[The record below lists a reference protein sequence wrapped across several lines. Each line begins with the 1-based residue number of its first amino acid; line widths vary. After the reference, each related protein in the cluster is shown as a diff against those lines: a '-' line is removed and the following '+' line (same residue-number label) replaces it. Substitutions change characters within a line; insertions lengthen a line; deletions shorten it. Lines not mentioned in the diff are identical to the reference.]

1 MADYRLPDGSTP
13 VLLSSDGAETLRA
26 EAAALRDYLLAHPGA
41 TPDAV
46 AEMLFRTRTPRRH
59 RALAMVTGRDELL
72 AALEAVAAGRPHP
85 SVVAGGK
92 PAVARRVGY
101 TFPGQGSQRAGMG
114 RMYYEL
120 SPVFKAAVDEA
131 EEVFDRLFDVSPLTY
146 LLDEAQDGEE
156 RLRVVQPA
164 LMMQMLG
171 LAAMWRAAGVEPA
184 ATVGHSQGEIA
195 AGVVSDSFTLADAV
209 RVVTLRGT
217 LVDGLGTRFHEERR
231 YFSMAVL
238 GVDRD
243 ACEALL
249 ARTSGFA
256 ELSVINSAHVLVIGG
271 DQPVLADIVAELTAK
286 GTFAKEIRVAYPAH
300 TSLVSEFRSTFC
312 DPALV
317 AEFDRPSF
325 TEGPIECIGAT
336 LGAALTADLPVGDY
350 WYWNLR
356 NTVRFDQAVGL
367 AVERGIDTFVEI
379 SEHPTLALA
388 MMENLGTAAV
398 QRDFQVLG
406 TSRRTADDL
415 REFTRSVAQV
425 AVSDTG
431 YRWDALRVDG
441 PKRLPLL
448 DFPHTVTGGKHLWAV
463 HDYSAKPVEPE
474 PVSAPVHRLVERWK
488 PLGKRKL
495 VPPRTIAVLDYSG
508 HCGDLVTAIGTA
520 APRHGATV
528 VDRTAGHDT
537 LVVLVPPTGSGG
549 PASAPG
555 AAPDSAPASTAD
567 ARVAPASIAPAG
579 SALANTASESEAP
592 ASTAAARMAGVS
604 NAAVDALAEF
614 AALPAQLT
622 DLGGVTDV
630 WLVTAG
636 GEAVLDGETPDPFHA
651 AAQAAYRCLAAEHI
665 GTALRHLDLPAAGT
679 PEEQARALVGAV
691 HAAGEPELA
700 VRAGKVYAK
709 RLGTADD
716 REPLDLTGRTEIVIV
731 GGTGEL
737 GLDFAE
743 RFARAG
749 AERVTLVSR
758 SGGSPRARARIE
770 ELRELGG
777 TEIVVRPCDVTDEAA
792 VRELGAGFDGR
803 PVDLVVHAAV
813 DYAAA
818 GTAPTPAAVRAA
830 ALPKSTALAHLV
842 RHLPRT
848 ADARIVLCSSLSATI
863 GGRGH
868 FVYAAVNRLL
878 DAAAAGYRADG
889 IAVTSVQWG
898 LWRAVGAD
906 RADALAAI
914 TGTGLL
920 PMDPAA
926 AVTAGITA
934 DPGNAL
940 VAAADWAR
948 ITDLFGLFGMA
959 PLFADLEIDNPAPA
973 GSAVGT
979 PTPASGVPGSPT
991 DMPGTAPGAP
1001 GTVPGVPGIAPAG
1014 SNGPAGAGKIPG
1026 AGADSPAETAET
1038 VRIALR
1044 TVMGMEPNDDIDG
1057 TTPLVALGLD
1067 SLQALDLR
1075 KRIETD
1081 LSRDLPVTAILGGA
1095 SLDEV
1100 VALLG

>member
-26 EAAALRDYLLAHPGA
+26 EAAAVRDYLLAHPGA

-92 PAVARRVGY
+92 PAIARRVGY

-114 RMYYEL
+114 RMYYER

-217 LVDGLGTRFHEERR
+217 LVDGLGMRFRAERR
-231 YFSMAVL
+231 SFSMAVL

-271 DQPVLADIVAELTAK
+271 DQPVLAEIVAELTAK
-286 GTFAKEIRVAYPAH
+286 GIFAKEIRVAYPAH
-300 TSLVSEFRSTFC
+300 TSLVSEFRATFC

-388 MMENLGTAAV
+388 MMENLGTAAA

-463 HDYSAKPVEPE
+463 RDYSAAPVEPE
-474 PVSAPVHRLVERWK
+474 PVPAPVHRLVERWK
-488 PLGKRKL
+488 PLGKRRL

-508 HCGDLVTAIGTA
+508 HCADLVTAIGSA

-537 LVVLVPPTGSGG
+537 LVVLVPPAG
-549 PASAPG
+549 AS
-555 AAPDSAPASTAD
+555 
-567 ARVAPASIAPAG
+567 V
-579 SALANTASESEAP
+579 
-592 ASTAAARMAGVS
+592 
-604 NAAVDALAEF
+604 AAVEPLAEF
-614 AALPAQLT
+614 AALPALLT

-665 GTALRHLDLPAAGT
+665 GTALRHLDLPAAST
-679 PEEQARALVGAV
+679 PEEQAKALVGAV

-716 REPLDLTGRTEIVIV
+716 LQPLDLTGRTEIVIV

-749 AERVTLVSR
+749 AGRVTLVSR

-777 TEIVVRPCDVTDEAA
+777 TEIAVRPCDVTDEAA

-926 AVTAGITA
+926 AITAGITA
-934 DPGNAL
+934 EPGNAL

-948 ITDLFGLFGMA
+948 ISDLFGLFGMA
-959 PLFADLEIDNPAPA
+959 PLFADLEIDAPAPA
-973 GSAVGT
+973 GSAA
-979 PTPASGVPGSPT
+979 PTSGVPGTTAAGPT
-991 DMPGTAPGAP
+991 
-1001 GTVPGVPGIAPAG
+1001 G
-1014 SNGPAGAGKIPG
+1014 SAGAGNTPG
-1026 AGADSPAETAET
+1026 ATADSPAGTAET
-1038 VRIALR
+1038 VRVALR

>member
-26 EAAALRDYLLAHPGA
+26 EAAALRGYLLAHPA
-41 TPDAV
+41 VTPDAV

-59 RALAMVTGRDELL
+59 RVLVMVTGRDELL
-72 AALEAVAAGRPHP
+72 GALAAVAAGSPHP
-85 SVVAGGK
+85 AVMAGGK
-92 PAVARRVGY
+92 PAIARRVGY

-120 SPVFKAAVDEA
+120 SPVFRAAVEEA
-131 EEVFDRLFDVSPLTY
+131 EEVFTRLFDVSPLTY
-146 LLDEAQDGEE
+146 LLDESQDGEE

-171 LAAMWRAAGVEPA
+171 LAAMWRAAGVEPS
-184 ATVGHSQGEIA
+184 ATIGHSQGEIA
-195 AGVVSDSFTLADAV
+195 AGVISDSFTLADAV

-217 LVDGLGTRFHEERR
+217 LVDGLGVRFRAEER

-243 ACEALL
+243 TCEALL

-271 DQPVLADIVAELTAK
+271 DQPVLAEIVAELTAQ

-325 TEGPIECIGAT
+325 TEGPVECIGAT

-356 NTVRFDQAVGL
+356 NTVRFDQAVRL

-388 MMENLGTAAV
+388 LLENLGTAAT

-406 TSRRTADDL
+406 TSRRTATDL
-415 REFTRSVAQV
+415 REFTRAVAQV

-441 PKRLPLL
+441 PNRLPLL
-448 DFPHTVTGGKHLWAV
+448 DFPHTVTAGKHLWAV
-463 HDYSAKPVEPE
+463 HDYSARPAEPE
-474 PVSAPVHRLVERWK
+474 PAAAPVHRLVERWK

-508 HCGDLVTAIGTA
+508 QCGDLVTALESA

-528 VDRTAGHDT
+528 VDRTAESGYDT
-537 LVVLVPPTGSGG
+537 LVVLVPPALRGSLVG
-549 PASAPG
+549 PLTELPGAGVHGADDAAGVAAASAAVIG
-555 AAPDSAPASTAD
+555 GVAAGGVAIGSA
-567 ARVAPASIAPAG
+567 AG
-579 SALANTASESEAP
+579 SAVE
-592 ASTAAARMAGVS
+592 
-604 NAAVDALAEF
+604 ALAEF
-614 AALPAQLT
+614 TALPGLLAEHAGAK
-622 DLGGVTDV
+622 DI

-636 GEAVLDGETPDPFHA
+636 GEAVLDGETPEPFHA
-651 AAQAAYRCLAAEHI
+651 AAQAAFRCLAAEHI

-679 PEEQARALVGAV
+679 PDDQAKALVGAV

-709 RLGTADD
+709 RLVAADAA
-716 REPLDLTGRTEIVIV
+716 EPLDLTARTEVVIV
-731 GGTGEL
+731 GGTGKL

-743 RFARAG
+743 RFAGAG
-749 AERVTLVSR
+749 AKRVTLVSR
-758 SGGSPRARARIE
+758 SGGAPQARARVE
-770 ELRELGG
+770 ELRELGA
-777 TEIVVRPCDVTDEAA
+777 TEIVVRACDVTDEGA
-792 VRELGAGFDGR
+792 VRELAAEFDGR

-813 DYAAA
+813 DYDAAA
-818 GTAPTPAAVRAA
+818 TAPTPAALRAA
-830 ALPKSTALAHLV
+830 ALPKSAALAHLV

-848 ADARIVLCSSLSATI
+848 ADARFVLCSSLSATI

-889 IAVTSVQWG
+889 IAVSSVQWG

-906 RADALAAI
+906 QDDALAAI

-926 AVTAGITA
+926 ATAAGFAA

-940 VAAADWAR
+940 VAAADWTRVA
-948 ITDLFGLFGMA
+948 DLFGVFGMA
-959 PLFADLEIDNPAPA
+959 PLFADLELDDPIPAGPNSGPTGATGSATGAPRAATGTPAVAGAAPA
-973 GSAVGT
+973 T
-979 PTPASGVPGSPT
+979 
-991 DMPGTAPGAP
+991 PGAP
-1001 GTVPGVPGIAPAG
+1001 GTATPA
-1014 SNGPAGAGKIPG
+1014 
-1026 AGADSPAETAET
+1026 DTAES

-1044 TVMGMEPNDDIDG
+1044 TVMGMEATDDIDG

-1075 KRIETD
+1075 KRIEAE
-1081 LSRDLPVTAILGGA
+1081 LRRDLPVTAILGGA
-1095 SLDEV
+1095 SLDDV

>member
-26 EAAALRDYLLAHPGA
+26 EAAALRGYLLAHPEV

-46 AEMLFRTRTPRRH
+46 ADMLFRTRTPRRH
-59 RALAMVTGRDELL
+59 RALAMATGRDELL
-72 AALEAVAAGRPHP
+72 AALDAVAAGSAHP
-85 SVVAGGK
+85 AVVAGGK
-92 PAVARRVGY
+92 PAIARRVGY

-120 SPVFKAAVDEA
+120 SPVFKAAVEEA
-131 EEVFDRLFDVSPLTY
+131 EEVFNRLFDISPLTY
-146 LLDEAQDGEE
+146 LLDESQDGEE

-195 AGVVSDSFTLADAV
+195 AGVISDSFTLADAV

-217 LVDGLGTRFHEERR
+217 LVDGLGVRFREQRQC
-231 YFSMAVL
+231 YSMAVL

-243 ACEALL
+243 TCEALL
-249 ARTSGFA
+249 ARTTGFA

-271 DQPVLADIVAELTAK
+271 DQPVLAEIVAKLNAE

-300 TSLVSEFRSTFC
+300 TSVVSEFRSTFC

-325 TEGPIECIGAT
+325 TEGPVECIGAT

-356 NTVRFDQAVGL
+356 NTVRFDQAVRL

-406 TSRRTADDL
+406 TSRRTATDL
-415 REFTRSVAQV
+415 GEFTRAVAQV

-448 DFPHTVTGGKHLWAV
+448 DFPHTVTGGRHLWAV
-463 HDYSAKPVEPE
+463 HGYSAEPAAPE
-474 PVSAPVHRLVERWK
+474 PAGAPVHRLVERWQ

-508 HCGDLVTAIGTA
+508 RCGDLVAALESA

-528 VDRTAGHDT
+528 VDRAASAYDT
-537 LVVLVPPTGSGG
+537 LVVLVPPAELAADAKAAANAGAATGS
-549 PASAPG
+549 A
-555 AAPDSAPASTAD
+555 
-567 ARVAPASIAPAG
+567 AG
-579 SALANTASESEAP
+579 SA
-592 ASTAAARMAGVS
+592 
-604 NAAVDALAEF
+604 AVEALAEF
-614 AALPAQLT
+614 TALPGLLAERGPAT
-622 DLGGVTDV
+622 DI
-630 WLVTAG
+630 WLVTAE

-651 AAQAAYRCLAAEHI
+651 AAQAAFRCLAAEHI

-679 PEEQARALVGAV
+679 AAEQAKAMVGAV

-709 RLGTADD
+709 RLVAADAA
-716 REPLDLTGRTEIVIV
+716 EPLDLTARTEVVII
-731 GGTGEL
+731 GGTGKL

-743 RFARAG
+743 RFAGAG
-749 AERVTLVSR
+749 AKRVTLVSR
-758 SGGSPRARARIE
+758 SGGSPQARARVE
-770 ELRELGG
+770 ELRGLGA
-777 TEIVVRPCDVTDEAA
+777 TEIAIRACDVTDERA
-792 VRELGAGFDGR
+792 VREFAAEFDGR

-813 DYAAA
+813 DYDAAA
-818 GTAPTPAAVRAA
+818 TAPTPAAMRAA
-830 ALPKSTALAHLV
+830 ALPKSAALVHLV

-848 ADARIVLCSSLSATI
+848 ADARFVLCSSLSATI

-889 IAVTSVQWG
+889 IAVGSVQWG

-926 AVTAGITA
+926 ATAAGFTA

-940 VAAADWAR
+940 VAAADWHR
-948 ITDLFGLFGMA
+948 IGELFGLFGMA
-959 PLFADLEIDNPAPA
+959 PLFAELEIDDPAPA
-973 GSAVGT
+973 GPDSGASGAAPGGPGAAPGGPAAV
-979 PTPASGVPGSPT
+979 SGVPGGVAGAAAPHGAA
-991 DMPGTAPGAP
+991 GTAD
-1001 GTVPGVPGIAPAG
+1001 APA
-1014 SNGPAGAGKIPG
+1014 
-1026 AGADSPAETAET
+1026 DTAET

-1044 TVMGMEPNDDIDG
+1044 TVMGMEANDDIDG

-1075 KRIETD
+1075 KRIEAD